1 MPERAY
7 PIAEKEQLRQRILPP
22 QPSRVPYSPFI
33 DVPDTIPASKPEPT
47 KIPGYVFAKSCQLP
61 NGIISYN
68 NPSGYV
74 PLELIKDYGHFTLL
88 GGREVDSRG
97 GVSLKKI
104 SGSALPV
111 GLGQLVLRTAALES
125 AATAVGAA
133 AGGLLTGLVALAWP
147 SELGDSAL
155 YSEDQLRNLQHAR
168 SQMRLYVEQS
178 ADGTLKGYGFYTG
191 KNADWQ
197 MIDVVQFQNL
207 DSQFVADLGDGVEL
221 IWTPA
226 IDPGDTLG
234 IPALEAAPQAPVM
247 WIYPPTE
254 VAKQILVN
262 PIYPPEYRDFILVFP
277 ADSEVRPLYVVVN
290 VRPGDYKYHPK
301 PKLLP
306 AFPDAIRA
314 QPKTLIKGGGGLRP
328 RWKEGNS
335 YIYEWDFERG
345 KVEKYNHRGKHLG
358 EFDPITGER
367 TKGAEDERRIKP

>member
-1 MPERAY
+1 
-7 PIAEKEQLRQRILPP
+7 
-22 QPSRVPYSPFI
+22 
-33 DVPDTIPASKPEPT
+33 
-47 KIPGYVFAKSCQLP
+47 
-61 NGIISYN
+61 
-68 NPSGYV
+68 
-74 PLELIKDYGHFTLL
+74 
-88 GGREVDSRG
+88 
-97 GVSLKKI
+97 
-104 SGSALPV
+104 
-111 GLGQLVLRTAALES
+111 
-125 AATAVGAA
+125 
-133 AGGLLTGLVALAWP
+133 LLTGLVALAWP